1 MVVLQYILI
10 LSNINA
16 IGFFGVQ
23 LVAAILV
30 ATWVVAPAL
39 LVFGLVDFLVPLI
52 LCVSMCRLFS
62 LVLGCFCV
70 LMCVASVVLS
80 ANHCLCCEA
89 FLPNYSIDRAPFRE
103 WYICTRKHQ
112 NLFQSEHSRKKTQ
125 NNWCMFLGD
134 WVPPAEPRPS
144 ATWCDHL
151 WALAPKPS
159 RGKRCEECPSSFWD
173 AFLTPICFFLGLC
186 NPFILG
192 VYWGAIYQGR
202 RVLSALVSAASSWY
216 LSRVGAMRTE
226 SR

>member
-39 LVFGLVDFLVPLI
+39 LAFGLVDFSVPLI

-62 LVLGCFCV
+62 FVLGCFCV
-70 LMCVASVVLS
+70 LMCVASVFLG

-103 WYICTRKHQ
+103 
-112 NLFQSEHSRKKTQ
+112 
-125 NNWCMFLGD
+125 
-134 WVPPAEPRPS
+134 
-144 ATWCDHL
+144 
-151 WALAPKPS
+151 
-159 RGKRCEECPSSFWD
+159 
-173 AFLTPICFFLGLC
+173 
-186 NPFILG
+186 
-192 VYWGAIYQGR
+192 
-202 RVLSALVSAASSWY
+202 
-216 LSRVGAMRTE
+216 
-226 SR
+226 